1 MSLTPIPRR
10 NTGRVIT
17 DEAILEVVLQAIKT
31 TNAARPPSS
40 LLTESSEAPLFG
52 PGSPLDSLGLLTLLL
67 DIEEDMQRAGCPV
80 RLSDDRAMSQTRSP
94 FRSVTSLVDY
104 IGRIARD

>member
-40 LLTESSEAPLFG
+40 LLTETSDAPLFG
-52 PGSPLDSLGLLTLLL
+52 PGSPLDSLPNSRT
-67 DIEEDMQRAGCPV
+67 
-80 RLSDDRAMSQTRSP
+80 SP
-94 FRSVTSLVDY
+94 
-104 IGRIARD
+104 A